1 MHDYNKVELVKLK
14 QHVCVCVCVCV
25 CVYTVVASSIAVS
38 DPLQAKRLGRAAV
51 GLSVT
56 GIIITLIVILIFV
69 ILPFAFGI
77 SELDITDAAK

>member
-1 MHDYNKVELVKLK
+1 
-14 QHVCVCVCVCV
+14 
-25 CVYTVVASSIAVS
+25 VYTAVVASSIAVS